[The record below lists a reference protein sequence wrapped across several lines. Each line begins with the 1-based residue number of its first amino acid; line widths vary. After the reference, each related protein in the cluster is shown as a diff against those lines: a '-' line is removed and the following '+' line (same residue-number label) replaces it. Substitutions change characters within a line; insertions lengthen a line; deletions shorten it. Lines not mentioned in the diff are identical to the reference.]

1 MKKKQKFTFKTERPT
16 GAFNSFFPKKNE
28 IKLNRKVCGL
38 IEDDIPHQIRLMVIK
53 SDINEDGNPNCK
65 WKWIKLGKKSESLQ
79 EAKDFLNEN
88 IETIMA
94 KYNLHFSEH

>member
-1 MKKKQKFTFKTERPT
+1 
-16 GAFNSFFPKKNE
+16 
-28 IKLNRKVCGL
+28 
-38 IEDDIPHQIRLMVIK
+38 MVIK

-79 EAKDFLNEN
+79 EAKEFLNEN